1 MEKNIFD
8 QAMKDDD
15 ALTHSDAY
23 DRMEAK
29 EREAHRLVTGMVLAE
44 DEEALEV
51 IVAERAAKLKLK
63 QDLLAMQMQKVELQ
77 KRRLAIEEANVAARE
92 RKAMANILKEKG
104 ISVKAIQSRKGQEV
118 IQGCWLIDSKNLK
131 LKRKTKKN

>member
-8 QAMKDDD
+8 QANEDDD

-118 IQGCWLIDSKNLK
+118 IQGMLAHRFEKPK
-131 LKRKTKKN
+131 VEKKD